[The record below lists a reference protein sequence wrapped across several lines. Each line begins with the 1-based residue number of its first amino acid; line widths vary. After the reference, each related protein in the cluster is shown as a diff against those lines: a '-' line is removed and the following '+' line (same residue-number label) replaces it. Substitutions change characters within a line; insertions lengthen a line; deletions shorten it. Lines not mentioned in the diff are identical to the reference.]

1 LFRDRLLPLRQS
13 SLELARESFA
23 AGKTGFLSVLQA
35 QGRLL
40 AARRDYVGRLESV
53 ALSVPEI
60 EAACGRPLEELL
72 DRDRAETNGSEGE
85 NEGR

>member
-1 LFRDRLLPLRQS
+1 MIIS
-13 SLELARESFA
+13 SPISNSCASQKA

-60 EAACGRPLEELL
+60 EAACGRPLKELL
-72 DRDRAETNGSEGE
+72 EVDRANTDASDKGKKREDQ
-85 NEGR
+85 